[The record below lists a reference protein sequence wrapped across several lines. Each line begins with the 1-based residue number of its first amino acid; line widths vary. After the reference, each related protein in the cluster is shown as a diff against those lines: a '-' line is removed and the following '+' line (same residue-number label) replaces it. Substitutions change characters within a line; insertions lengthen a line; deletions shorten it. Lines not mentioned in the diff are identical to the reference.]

1 MTILS
6 DLRQTWRSY
15 RSGRLWAFGVLLSLL
30 TVLGLIQYHWI
41 NQVGEAERQ
50 RARAN
55 LTTALSRV
63 ESDFDVEITRAFAF
77 FEAPAA
83 SLSEY
88 SDRYGQWVRFAPYPN
103 LVRGIYI
110 VDEGTFN
117 GLPKPLVAG
126 EPSIS
131 SEEWQ
136 KDLAKLTLPF
146 VGTTL
151 SGPVRSQAGLQIFSQ
166 AGVVSAARMLKPEV
180 MIDGNPAF
188 VFPIPPEFTSPDAFG
203 GPASV
208 SRSFKLTRDSGPV
221 PFPRWG
227 LVVLDAAYI
236 QTTLLPRLVKV
247 YFPKT
252 SSDYDILILDETAD
266 AESRVIFRS
275 EAAPPEGKFVRPDG
289 SINLLQLRMDC
300 FLPSSSMNET
310 RVVASTSGVNVLT
323 TTNGLSEFLIQ
334 KPEACGTSLPPVVD
348 ATGLWKMSVKYRAGS
363 LDQAMA
369 IFRQRN
375 LLLGGGVLL
384 VLALGILALIAF
396 TERARALAQMQTE
409 FVLGV
414 SHELRTPLAVICL
427 AADNLKKG
435 MVESSAEARKYGE
448 IVSSHASELSHMI
461 EETLVFARVES
472 TGLLPRTTAIS
483 PEQMVRTSLAKCE
496 RALQDASME
505 LEIEIAPALP
515 LVDVDIRLM
524 TRCLENLIQN
534 ATKYAAAGRWLAIRA
549 TRVRKAKGEW
559 VQISV
564 EDRGPGISS
573 LDLPHIF
580 EAFYR
585 GRRSETSQIPGVG
598 LGLTLVKRAVESHR
612 GIVEV
617 ESSELTGT
625 SFSLFLPAHP
635 GQHHVQK
642 APSV

>member
-1 MTILS
+1 M
-6 DLRQTWRSY
+6 
-15 RSGRLWAFGVLLSLL
+15 LLSLL

-50 RARAN
+50 RERAN

-166 AGVVSAARMLKPEV
+166 AGVVSAARVVKPEV
-180 MIDGNPAF
+180 MIEGNPAF
-188 VFPIPPEFTSPDAFG
+188 VFPIPPEFPGPEAVR
-203 GPASV
+203 GPASA
-208 SRSFKLTRDSGPV
+208 SGSFKLTRDSGPI

-247 YFPKT
+247 HFPKA
-252 SSDYDILILDETAD
+252 SSDYDILILDETAH

-300 FLPSSSMNET
+300 FSPSSSMNEP
-310 RVVASTSGVNVLT
+310 RVIARTSGVNILT
-323 TTNGLSEFLIQ
+323 SPNGLSEFLTQ
-334 KPEACGTSLPPVVD
+334 RPQACATSFPPVAD
-348 ATGLWKMSVKYRAGS
+348 PAGLWKMLVKYRAGS

-435 MVESSAEARKYGE
+435 MVESSAEARRYGE
-448 IVSSHASELSHMI
+448 IVSTHASELSQMI
-461 EETLVFARVES
+461 EETLAFARIES
-472 TGLLPRTTAIS
+472 TGLAPHTTAIS
-483 PEQMVRTSLAKCE
+483 PEQVVRTSLANCK
-496 RALQDASME
+496 RALQDAGME
-505 LEIEIAPALP
+505 LELEIAPALP
-515 LVDVDIRLM
+515 LVDVDSRLM
-524 TRCLENLIQN
+524 NRCIENLIQN
-534 ATKYAAAGRWLAIRA
+534 AIKYAAAGRWLAIRA

>member
-1 MTILS
+1 LTILS
-6 DLRQTWRSY
+6 DLRQTWRAY
-15 RSGRLWAFGVLLSLL
+15 RSRRLWAFGVLFGLLS
-30 TVLGLIQYHWI
+30 VLGLIQYHWI
-41 NQVGEAERQ
+41 NQVGEAESQ
-50 RARAN
+50 RARASLN
-55 LTTALSRV
+55 TALSRV
-63 ESDFDVEITRAFAF
+63 GSDFDVEITRAFAF
-77 FEAPAA
+77 FEVPAA

-88 SDRYGQWVRFAPYPN
+88 SERYRQWVRFAPYPE
-103 LVRGIYI
+103 LVRGVYI
-110 VDEGTFN
+110 FDERTFD
-117 GLPKPLVAG
+117 GVPKPLIAG
-126 EPSIS
+126 EPSIGS
-131 SEEWQ
+131 GEWQ
-136 KDLAKLTLPF
+136 KVIAKLTLPF

-151 SGPVRSQAGLQIFSQ
+151 SGPIRSRAGLQIFSQ
-166 AGVVSAARMLKPEV
+166 AGVVSASRVLKPEV

-188 VFPIPPEFTSPDAFG
+188 AFPIPPEFTSPEASR
-203 GPASV
+203 GPASA

-227 LVVLDAAYI
+227 LLVLDASYI
-236 QTTLLPRLVKV
+236 QTILLPRLVKG
-247 YFPKT
+247 YFPKAA
-252 SSDYDILILDETAD
+252 SDYDILIVEETAD
-266 AESRVIFRS
+266 PESRVIFRS
-275 EAAPPEGKFVRPDG
+275 EAAPPESKFVRPDG
-289 SINLLQLRMDC
+289 SINLLHLRMDC

-323 TTNGLSEFLIQ
+323 SPNGLAEFLTR
-334 KPEACGTSLPPVVD
+334 KPEACSIGLPLV
-348 ATGLWKMSVKYRAGS
+348 AGSAGLWKMLVKYRAGS

-369 IFRQRN
+369 VFRQRN

-435 MVESSAEARKYGE
+435 MIESSAEARKYGE
-448 IVSSHASELSHMI
+448 IVSTHASELSHMI
-461 EETLVFARVES
+461 EETLAFARVES
-472 TGLLPRTTAIS
+472 TGLAPRTTAIS
-483 PEQMVRTSLAKCE
+483 PEQMVRTSLANCE
-496 RALQDASME
+496 RALQDAGME
-505 LEIEIAPALP
+505 LEIEIAPDLP

-549 TRVRKAKGEW
+549 TKARRATGEW

-585 GRRSETSQIPGVG
+585 GRRSAISQIPGVG

-617 ESSELTGT
+617 ESSEVTGT
-625 SFSLFLPAHP
+625 SFCLILPAHL
-635 GQHHVQK
+635 GQHDVQK

>member
-88 SDRYGQWVRFAPYPN
+88 SDRYGQWVRFAPYPD
-103 LVRGIYI
+103 LVRGVYV
-110 VDEGTFN
+110 VDERN
-117 GLPKPLVAG
+117 SDRLLKPLIAG

-131 SEEWQ
+131 SGEWQ

-146 VGTTL
+146 VGTTV

-166 AGVVSAARMLKPEV
+166 AGVVSAARVVKPEV
-180 MIDGNPAF
+180 MIEGNPAF
-188 VFPIPPEFTSPDAFG
+188 VFPIPPEFPGPEAVR
-203 GPASV
+203 GPASA
-208 SRSFKLTRDSGPV
+208 SGSFKLTRDSGPI

-247 YFPKT
+247 HFPKA
-252 SSDYDILILDETAD
+252 SSDYDILILDETAH

-300 FLPSSSMNET
+300 FSPSSSMNEP
-310 RVVASTSGVNVLT
+310 RVIARTSGVNILT
-323 TTNGLSEFLIQ
+323 SPNGLSEFLTQ
-334 KPEACGTSLPPVVD
+334 RPQACATSFPPV
-348 ATGLWKMSVKYRAGS
+348 AAGLWKMLVKYRAGS

-427 AADNLKKG
+427 ASDNLKKG
-435 MVESSAEARKYGE
+435 MVESSAEARRYGE
-448 IVSSHASELSHMI
+448 IVSTHASELSQMI
-461 EETLVFARVES
+461 EETLAFARIES
-472 TGLLPRTTAIS
+472 TGLAPRTTAIS
-483 PEQMVRTSLAKCE
+483 PEQVVRTSLANCK
-496 RALQDASME
+496 RALQDAGME
-505 LEIEIAPALP
+505 LELEIAPALP

-524 TRCLENLIQN
+524 NRCIENLIQN

-549 TRVRKAKGEW
+549 SRLRRAKGEW

-585 GRRSETSQIPGVG
+585 GRRSEASQIPGVG

-625 SFSLFLPAHP
+625 SFSLFLPAHL
-635 GQHHVQK
+635 GQHDVQK
-642 APSV
+642 TPSV